1 MGQPTRHNAVAESE
15 CPVAVSTTSPPDR
28 SFRVV
33 APVIA
38 LCWLAVFFDGMDVNI
53 YGATMPH
60 LLADDSLGFTP
71 ALAGTIGS
79 WTTFGMLIGALAA
92 GTLTDW
98 LGRKPLVIASVVLF
112 SAGSALCALASG
124 AAMFGTGRFLSG
136 LGLGGLMPIGLAI
149 VAEFAP
155 PRRVALTTGLMMT
168 SYHAG
173 GIAATGI
180 GLAVAPGHGWRWV
193 FWAGVLPALIA
204 VPLVLKWLP
213 ESPGVLFARGRTQRA
228 YAAADRYRLERPG
241 AQQAPQAGPKGRMAA
256 ITALFAP
263 GTRWATPLLWIAS
276 FAGLLL
282 VYGVSTWLPE
292 LMRAT
297 GYSLSSSVTFL
308 MVINAG
314 GIVGMLIAGRTADRF
329 GPVKVSAL
337 WFLLTAVGTFL
348 LRAQLPLGAAYVV
361 VFITGVW
368 LFSAQVMVYAA
379 TSRVYAPRERATGL
393 GWVTGIGRTGA
404 VVGPALGGAVLAG
417 GDASLG
423 FTTFAVTAVLGAV
436 AVSLVPL
443 FVHDRRGLGTHA
455 APALSPDAAPGGAE
469 RA

>member
-1 MGQPTRHNAVAESE
+1 MSAPA
-15 CPVAVSTTSPPDR
+15 SPPSR
-28 SFRVV
+28 SFRAV

-53 YGATMPH
+53 YGAVMPH
-60 LLADDSLGFTP
+60 LLDDPGLGFSPGT
-71 ALAGTIGS
+71 AGTVGS

-98 LGRKPLVIASVVLF
+98 LGRKPLVTGSVLLF
-112 SAGSALCALASG
+112 SLGSALCAVAPG
-124 AAMFGTGRFLSG
+124 AAVFGAGRFLSG

-155 PRRVALTTGLMMT
+155 PRRAALATGLMMT

-173 GIAATGI
+173 GMAATGI
-180 GLAVAPGHGWRWV
+180 GLAVAPEHGWRWV
-193 FWAGVLPALIA
+193 FWAGVLPAVVA

-213 ESPGVLFARGRTQRA
+213 ESPGVLFAKGRVEQA
-228 YAAADRYRLERPG
+228 YAVADRYGLDRPG
-241 AQQAPQAGPKGRMAA
+241 ATEAPEAGAKGRMAA
-256 ITALFAP
+256 IGALFAP

-292 LMRAT
+292 LMRAS

-314 GIVGMLIAGRTADRF
+314 GILGMLVAGRTADRF
-329 GPVKVSAL
+329 GPVRVSAI

-348 LRAQLPLGAAYVV
+348 LRAELPLGVAYAV

-379 TSRVYAPRERATGL
+379 TARVYAPGERATGL
-393 GWVTGIGRTGA
+393 GWVTGVGRTGA
-404 VVGPALGGAVLAG
+404 VVGPWLGGAVIAG
-417 GDASLG
+417 GDAGIG
-423 FTTFAVTAVLGAV
+423 FTTFAVTAVLGA
-436 AVSLVPL
+436 AAITLVPL
-443 FVHDRRGLGTHA
+443 AGRARRRPATGHRTALAGA
-455 APALSPDAAPGGAE
+455 AD
-469 RA
+469 

>member
-1 MGQPTRHNAVAESE
+1 MA
-15 CPVAVSTTSPPDR
+15 STPSPPDR
-28 SFRVV
+28 SFRTVGV
-33 APVIA
+33 VIA

-60 LLADDSLGFTP
+60 LLADESLGFST

-98 LGRKPLVIASVVLF
+98 LGRKPLVTASVVLF
-112 SAGSALCALASG
+112 SLGSALCAVAPG
-124 AAMFGTGRFLSG
+124 AAVFGAGRFVSG

-155 PRRVALTTGLMMT
+155 PRRAALATGLMMT

-173 GIAATGI
+173 GMAATGI

-193 FWAGVLPALIA
+193 FWAGVLPAVIA

-213 ESPGVLFARGRTQRA
+213 ESPGVLFAKGRTEEA
-228 YAAADRYRLERPG
+228 YAVADRYGLTRPG
-241 AQQAPQAGPKGRMAA
+241 VTEAPKAGAKGRLSA
-256 ITALFAP
+256 IRALFAP
-263 GTRWATPLLWIAS
+263 GTRWATPLLWLAS

-292 LMRAT
+292 LMRAS

-308 MVINAG
+308 LIINAG

-337 WFLLTAVGTFL
+337 WFVLTACGTFL
-348 LRAQLPLGAAYVV
+348 LRTEMPLGAAYAV
-361 VFITGVW
+361 VFLTGIW

-379 TSRVYAPRERATGL
+379 TSRVYAPSERATGL

-404 VVGPALGGAVLAG
+404 VVGPTVGGVVLAG
-417 GDASLG
+417 GNASLG
-423 FTTFAVTAVLGAV
+423 FTTFALTAVLGA
-436 AVSLVPL
+436 AAISLVPPATAGPAR
-443 FVHDRRGLGTHA
+443 DRA
-455 APALSPDAAPGGAE
+455 ATALLTTGG
-469 RA
+469 RPSRP

>member
-1 MGQPTRHNAVAESE
+1 
-15 CPVAVSTTSPPDR
+15 
-28 SFRVV
+28 
-33 APVIA
+33 
-38 LCWLAVFFDGMDVNI
+38 MDVNI

-60 LLADDSLGFTP
+60 LLADESLGFST

-98 LGRKPLVIASVVLF
+98 LGRKPLVTASVVLF
-112 SAGSALCALASG
+112 SLGSALCAMAPG
-124 AAMFGTGRFLSG
+124 AAVFGAGRFVSG

-155 PRRVALTTGLMMT
+155 PRRAALATGLMMT

-173 GIAATGI
+173 GMAATGI
-180 GLAVAPGHGWRWV
+180 GLAVAPEHGWRWV
-193 FWAGVLPALIA
+193 FWAGVLPAVIA

-213 ESPGVLFARGRTQRA
+213 ESPGVLFAKGRTKEA
-228 YAAADRYRLERPG
+228 YAVADRFGLTRPG
-241 AQQAPQAGPKGRMAA
+241 VTQAPQAGAKGRLSA
-256 ITALFAP
+256 ISALFAP

-292 LMRAT
+292 LMRAS

-308 MVINAG
+308 MIINAG

-337 WFLLTAVGTFL
+337 WFVLTACGTFV
-348 LRAQLPLGAAYVV
+348 LRTELPLGAAYAV
-361 VFITGVW
+361 VFLTGIW

-379 TSRVYAPRERATGL
+379 TSRVYAPSERATGL

-404 VVGPALGGAVLAG
+404 VVGPTVGGVVLAG
-417 GDASLG
+417 GNAGLG
-423 FTTFAVTAVLGAV
+423 FTTFAVTAVLGA
-436 AVSLVPL
+436 AAISLVPL
-443 FVHDRRGLGTHA
+443 VKGGRRDTT
-455 APALSPDAAPGGAE
+455 PALLTAE
-469 RA
+469 GRPSLP